1 MEQLKF
7 LPRLRL
13 TKAQFQTFIKEGD
26 YESFEV
32 SNGACAP
39 DGISYK
45 IDGRIVEIIDE

>member
-32 SNGACAP
+32 SNGECDS
-39 DGISYK
+39 DGIIYK
-45 IDGRIVEIIDE
+45 IDGRIVEIIDK

>member
-7 LPRLRL
+7 LPKLRL
-13 TKAQFQTFIKEGD
+13 TKAQLQMIIKEGD

-32 SNGACAP
+32 SNGECDS
-39 DGISYK
+39 DGIIYK